1 MGLRSFHIVFIV
13 VSGALCLW
21 LIGWGY
27 GARDSAQGAVLA
39 AMGAAGFL
47 GLAAYLR
54 RFLRSSRPSNGDH
67 PKFAVPAIVSAAL
80 LASPSAQAC
89 TVCMG
94 QPDAD
99 TSRAFF
105 FGIAFLAV
113 LVLAT
118 LTGISA
124 MMYKAAREHD
134 GRPLPQPSRN

>member
-1 MGLRSFHIVFIV
+1 MGLRSFHVFFIV

-21 LIGWGY
+21 LVGWGY
-27 GARDSAQGAVLA
+27 GARGGTQGAVLA
-39 AMGAAGFL
+39 AIGAIGFV

-54 RFLRSSRPSNGDH
+54 YFLRSSRPSNGSH
-67 PKFAVPAIVSAAL
+67 SRFAIPAIVSAAL
-80 LASPSAQAC
+80 LAAQGAEAC

-94 QPDAD
+94 QADAD

-105 FGIAFLAV
+105 YGIAFLAV

-124 MMYKAAREHD
+124 MMYKAAKEHD